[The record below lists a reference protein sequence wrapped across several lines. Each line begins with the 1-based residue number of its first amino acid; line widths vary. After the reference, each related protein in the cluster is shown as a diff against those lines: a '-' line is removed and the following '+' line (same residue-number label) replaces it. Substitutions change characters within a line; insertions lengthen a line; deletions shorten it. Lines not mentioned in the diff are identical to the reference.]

1 MYALPLIVIDTPP
14 SSLSLRAS
22 AFYPQTEGRGS
33 GIHSR
38 HDRTAARLP
47 ALPEHHPHRWL
58 PDRRAGHVPSGDD
71 AGAAPR
77 PTGHRRRF
85 LRLRDARAGHR
96 PAPPVLLCE
105 GRELLHWQSVLLGE
119 DGALRGHR
127 GDLDRADA
135 RVRPLEARAQLGRG
149 CADRS
154 GDRGCAAPAPYR
166 ARLARGHAP
175 DGRAHGARYR
185 ALREADMRV
194 LVTGAAS
201 GIGRATCLRLARD
214 AGAQGRKAQIAAVD
228 IGPSASFDSLLDEL
242 RKQNAEPLALHAD
255 MGTAD
260 GPGRAVAEVAS
271 RFGGLD
277 GLVSNAGINRP
288 GPLVDYAVEDWDRV
302 FAVNT
307 RATWLLA
314 KAAHAALKASRGAI
328 VTIGSMSGS
337 NPHANLGAYGPGKAA
352 VIMLVQVL
360 AQEFGRDG
368 IRVNVVSP
376 GMVRTGMTARVYAD
390 QKIAAE
396 RDALVPIGRVAMP
409 EDMADVVAFLLG
421 PDARYINGHDLVV
434 DGGIAGNFLGRLP
447 GISQITRG

>member
-1 MYALPLIVIDTPP
+1 M
-14 SSLSLRAS
+14 
-22 AFYPQTEGRGS
+22 
-33 GIHSR
+33 
-38 HDRTAARLP
+38 
-47 ALPEHHPHRWL
+47 
-58 PDRRAGHVPSGDD
+58 
-71 AGAAPR
+71 
-77 PTGHRRRF
+77 
-85 LRLRDARAGHR
+85 
-96 PAPPVLLCE
+96 
-105 GRELLHWQSVLLGE
+105 
-119 DGALRGHR
+119 
-127 GDLDRADA
+127 
-135 RVRPLEARAQLGRG
+135 
-149 CADRS
+149 
-154 GDRGCAAPAPYR
+154 
-166 ARLARGHAP
+166 
-175 DGRAHGARYR
+175 
-185 ALREADMRV
+185 
-194 LVTGAAS
+194 
-201 GIGRATCLRLARD
+201 
-214 AGAQGRKAQIAAVD
+214 AAVD
-228 IGPSASFDSLLDEL
+228 IGPSAGLDSLLDEL

-260 GPGRAVAEVAS
+260 GPGRVVADAAS

-288 GPLVDYAVEDWDRV
+288 GPLVDYAVDDWDRV

-314 KAAHAALKASRGAI
+314 KAAHAALKTSRGAI
-328 VTIGSMSGS
+328 VAVGSMSGS
-337 NPHANLGAYGPGKAA
+337 NPHANLGAYGPSKAA

-368 IRVNVVSP
+368 VRVNAVSP

-396 RDALVPIGRVAMP
+396 RDALVPIGRVATP